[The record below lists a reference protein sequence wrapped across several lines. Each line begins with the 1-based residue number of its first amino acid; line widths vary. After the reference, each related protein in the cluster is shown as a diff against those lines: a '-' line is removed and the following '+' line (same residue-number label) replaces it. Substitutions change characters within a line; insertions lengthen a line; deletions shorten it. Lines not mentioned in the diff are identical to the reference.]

1 MAFTFFGPAF
11 QRVRL
16 ASGLITLLARS
27 YNPRVQAPWFGLFR
41 FRSPLLSESRL
52 IYFPP
57 GTEMVHFPG
66 LARTR
71 LCIQRVVA
79 RFCRAGFPHSDIPG
93 SKPVCGFPGLIAAY
107 HVLHRLL
114 APRHSPYAL
123 SSLTI
128 RNSNLRASRGW
139 RSCSPDL
146 QTCVSFMHTACVWS
160 EKLPFARYSVVKDH
174 SGGNRPA
181 ESSGGRGALSPGP
194 PWLTHSRGPNTP
206 L

>member
-16 ASGLITLLARS
+16 ASGLITLLTRS
-27 YNPRVQAPWFGLFR
+27 YNPGVQAHRFGLFR

-66 LARTR
+66 LARAR
-71 LCIQRVVA
+71 LWIE
-79 RFCRAGFPHSDIPG
+79 RAVIWFYQIGFPHSDIPG
-93 SKPVCGFPGLIAAY
+93 SRPVCGFPRLIAAY

-114 APRHSPYAL
+114 APRHPPYAL

-128 RNSNLRASRGW
+128 RLTQRDYLRIVARGKFAFPHCATLEQNLRFTAPYESCDSHNANAS
-139 RSCSPDL
+139 
-146 QTCVSFMHTACVWS
+146 F
-160 EKLPFARYSVVKDH
+160 LPLSKIV
-174 SGGNRPA
+174 RPA
-181 ESSGGRGALSPGP
+181 RKC
-194 PWLTHSRGPNTP
+194 
-206 L
+206 